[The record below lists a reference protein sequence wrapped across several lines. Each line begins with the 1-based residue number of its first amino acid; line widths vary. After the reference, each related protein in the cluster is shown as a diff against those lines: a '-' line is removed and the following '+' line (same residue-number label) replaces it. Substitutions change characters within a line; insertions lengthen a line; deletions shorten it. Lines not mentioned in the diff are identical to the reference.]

1 MAAWVRLVRVPQ
13 SLLSAVE
20 TELKSKGYPPLA
32 WYDALLEL
40 RRAGADGL
48 RPFELQGAMLLAQYN
63 LSRLTDRLDK
73 AGYVRRRPYDGD
85 RRGQLLTITP
95 QGERLLGS
103 TAKPKAP
110 SDHSH
115 ARKYS
120 GGRAYELPATP
131 RGLLRHLSPL
141 LRSAR
146 DSMIDSSSLR
156 CLCAQAPRSYR
167 LFSE

>member
-1 MAAWVRLVRVPQ
+1 MPDRHDGRSDDADDAIGAWVRLVRVSQ

-20 TELKSKGYPPLA
+20 ADLKSSGFPPLA

-73 AGYVRRRPYDGD
+73 AGYVRRRRYDGD

-95 QGERLLGS
+95 SGER
-103 TAKPKAP
+103 
-110 SDHSH
+110 
-115 ARKYS
+115 
-120 GGRAYELPATP
+120 
-131 RGLLRHLSPL
+131 
-141 LRSAR
+141 
-146 DSMIDSSSLR
+146 
-156 CLCAQAPRSYR
+156 
-167 LFSE
+167 